1 MSKNNITV
9 LGIHTWHD
17 AGASIVQNGKIL
29 AAISEERIINIKHA
43 SGYPIH
49 SIEEVFKIS
58 KIEPSEVNAIAITGA
73 AESKFPKPFGRF
85 PNFSN
90 GFLLTSW
97 ISSNKK
103 GIESV
108 ISLTL

>member
-90 GFLLTSW
+90 KFFTCSFFCD
-97 ISSNKK
+97 S
-103 GIESV
+103 
-108 ISLTL
+108 